1 MRINDIYRRTCE
13 PYLRDYRGI
22 FTGAAERLSIQPQ
35 ALSDALRGLPEELVL
50 VYGKGGCGKT
60 DLLINVMLSALSS
73 RRVIM
78 LSLEIGVKPV
88 LRRALSC
95 LSAMLDFGA
104 ALTAEDFAAADLP
117 QGKAECRAR
126 TLAAAGALFSDL
138 VVVTDGEDVADAIT
152 AEGLRASV
160 RAIRQAYGVAPV
172 VIVDYV
178 QLMGVRGQ
186 AYSTTEQVDR
196 VSRTL
201 ASIAHLEETPVLAV
215 SSVGKDGSIRS
226 SSQLQHDAG
235 VILRLTSDGA
245 CDDGGYRGMT
255 IEIEK
260 NRDGESRCE
269 LDLGYWP
276 AVHYMSD

>member
-1 MRINDIYRRTCE
+1 MRVNEIYRSTCE
-13 PYLRDYRGI
+13 SYLRDYRDI
-22 FTGAAERLSIQPQ
+22 FAGSVERLSIQPQ
-35 ALSDALRGLPEELVL
+35 VLNDALRGLPEELVL

-60 DLLINVMLSALSS
+60 DLLVNIMLSALSS
-73 RRVIM
+73 RRVVM

-95 LSAMLDFGA
+95 LSAMLDYSN
-104 ALTAEDFAAADLP
+104 ALTADDYASTDLP
-117 QGKAECRAR
+117 QGQAECRDRA
-126 TLAAAGALFSDL
+126 LAAAKTLFAGL
-138 VVVTDGEDVADAIT
+138 TVIADGEDVADAVT
-152 AEGLRASV
+152 AEGLRTSV
-160 RAIRQAYGVAPV
+160 HAIREVDGVAPV

-186 AYSTTEQVDR
+186 AYSTTDQVDR
-196 VSRTL
+196 VSRAL
-201 ASIAHLEETPVLAV
+201 ASIAHVEETPVIAV

-245 CDDGGYRGMT
+245 CDGDGCRGMT
-255 IEIEK
+255 IEVEK
-260 NRDGESRCE
+260 HRDGESRRE